1 MHFHCD
7 VNIDPFVYLQE
18 NNKTYGLSFPVYFLP
33 DTPNSIPYSGFTI
46 SLYEYQRTIESLWST
61 VHGIYTCPSHYHLTL
76 TKSLAHPRL
85 PLSSCAEFM
94 AEHPEYVAQ
103 NNAMSFLSDN
113 GGSSYNLCHCTSFF
127 LPESN

>member
-1 MHFHCD
+1 
-7 VNIDPFVYLQE
+7 
-18 NNKTYGLSFPVYFLP
+18 
-33 DTPNSIPYSGFTI
+33 
-46 SLYEYQRTIESLWST
+46 
-61 VHGIYTCPSHYHLTL
+61 
-76 TKSLAHPRL
+76 
-85 PLSSCAEFM
+85 M